1 MAKHQEPVVVIG
13 LGRFGSAL
21 ALELDRRGTE
31 VLAIDSRPQVV
42 QRLAG
47 RLSRV
52 IAADATDVDVLRE
65 VGVPDFHRAVV
76 AIGTDQQ
83 SSIVATALVSDLEVD
98 DIWAKAL
105 DAQHGSILRRVG
117 AHHVVLPEHDSG
129 ERVAH
134 LVSGRLLDWIEIS
147 EDWVLARTRPPREFV
162 GVPLGESGMRQRR
175 RVTVVS
181 VKAQN
186 QARFRHAGNDTV
198 LSYGDEIIVA
208 GHPDDVEG
216 FCDAT

>member
-1 MAKHQEPVVVIG
+1 MARHAEPVVVIG

-21 ALELDRRGTE
+21 ALELDRRGTD
-31 VLAIDSRPQVV
+31 VLAIDSRPAVV
-42 QRLAG
+42 QRLSG

-52 IAADATDVDVLRE
+52 VAADAVDIDVLRE
-65 VGVPDFHRAVV
+65 VGVADFRRAVV

-83 SSIVATALVSDLEVD
+83 SSIVTTALLSDLGID

-105 DAQHGSILRRVG
+105 DAQHASILSRVG
-117 AHHVVLPEHDSG
+117 AHHVVLPEHEAG

-147 EDWVLARTRPPREFV
+147 DDWALAKTKPPREFV
-162 GVPLGESGMRQRR
+162 GVPLGQSRMRQKR

-186 QARFRHAGNDTV
+186 QPRFRHAGNDTV
-198 LSYGDEIIVA
+198 LSYGDEILIA

-216 FCDAT
+216 FVDTL